1 MKLNKILFLFLFL
14 LSANFAVAQSSSELK
29 RKKDAI
35 QREIEL
41 LQRNLTKTAKNKK
54 LTQSQINAL
63 NTKISLMQDKISVIN
78 SEIKNLDNQIHENTN
93 TVVNLKGQLSQLK
106 KEYAGMIRFAQRNQ
120 NAYDKMMF
128 VFAASDFNQAYKRIK
143 YLQQFGQYRKKQ
155 AGYIQGTQKD
165 LNYKIVVLDKNLKQ
179 KSSLLHEQESEKDK
193 LGKNKNEQAQV
204 LSKFNTQEKKY
215 KQDIVARKKQQA
227 QIDRSIRSAIAR
239 EIAIAK
245 KKAEAEARAAAERA
259 RLAAVRA
266 KAEADRL
273 RAAAVAKAKAENKPV
288 PAAPAAAPV
297 AKEKAAT
304 ANSSNNYLTATPEAA
319 KLSAAF
325 ESNRGSLPWPV
336 AAGTTTETF
345 GKHKE
350 GQASYDNAGITIQ
363 TNEGAAVRAV
373 FNGKVT
379 KVGNALGRY
388 YVLIKHGQFFTVYQN
403 LKSVSVGQGDDVST
417 KQTIGTVASSGDMPE
432 LQFQIYRGTVAQ
444 NPAGWLSAK

>member
-1 MKLNKILFLFLFL
+1 MKLTKILLFL
-14 LSANFAVAQSSSELK
+14 LFVCSASIAVAQNSAQLK
-29 RKKDAI
+29 KKKEAI

-41 LQRNLTKTAKNKK
+41 LQRNLTKTANNKK
-54 LTQSQINAL
+54 LTLSQINAL
-63 NTKISLMQDKISVIN
+63 NTKISLMQNKITVIN
-78 SEIKNLDNQIHENTN
+78 SEIKNLDSQIHENTN
-93 TVVNLKGQLSQLK
+93 TVITLKGQLNQLK
-106 KEYAGMIRFAQRNQ
+106 KEYAAMIRFAQRNR

-128 VFAASDFNQAYKRIK
+128 VFASSDFNQAYKRIK
-143 YLQQFGQYRKKQ
+143 LLQQFGQYRKKQ
-155 AGYIQGTQKD
+155 AGYIQGTQKN
-165 LNYKIVVLDKNLKQ
+165 LNYKIVILDKNLKE

-204 LSKFNTQEKKY
+204 LNKFSKQEKQY

-227 QIDRSIRSAIAR
+227 QIDRSIRDAIAR

-245 KKAEAEARAAAERA
+245 KKAEEAERAAARAAERAAAAARAAA
-259 RLAAVRA
+259 L
-266 KAEADRL
+266 
-273 RAAAVAKAKAENKPV
+273 AKAKAENKP
-288 PAAPAAAPV
+288 APAEHKPV
-297 AKEKAAT
+297 AAKPVASAKAA
-304 ANSSNNYLTATPEAA
+304 ASGNYLTATPESA

-336 AAGTTTETF
+336 ATGTTTETF

-363 TNEGAAVRAV
+363 TSEGAAVRAV

-403 LKSVSVGQGDDVST
+403 LRSVSVGQGDDVST
-417 KQTIGTVASSGDMPE
+417 KQAIGVVASSGDMPE

>member
-1 MKLNKILFLFLFL
+1 M
-14 LSANFAVAQSSSELK
+14 LSATIAVAQNSSELK
-29 RKKDAI
+29 RKKEAI

-54 LTQSQINAL
+54 LTQSQIDAL
-63 NTKISLMQDKISVIN
+63 NTKISLMQSKITVIN

-93 TVVNLKGQLSQLK
+93 TVISLKGQLAQLK
-106 KEYAGMIRFAQRNQ
+106 KEYAAMIRFAQRNR
-120 NAYDKMMF
+120 NAYEKMMF
-128 VFAASDFNQAYKRIK
+128 VFASNDFNQAYKRIK

-165 LNYKIVVLDKNLKQ
+165 LNYKIVVLDKNLKE
-179 KSSLLHEQESEKDK
+179 KSSLLQEQENEKDK
-193 LGKNKNEQAQV
+193 LGKNKNQQAQV
-204 LSKFNTQEKKY
+204 LNKISKQENQY
-215 KQDIVARKKQQA
+215 RQDIVARKKQQA
-227 QIDRSIRSAIAR
+227 QIDRSIRAAIAR
-239 EIAIAK
+239 EIEIAR
-245 KKAEAEARAAAERA
+245 KKAEEAARAAA
-259 RLAAVRA
+259 LAAERQRKA
-266 KAEADRL
+266 AEAA
-273 RAAAVAKAKAENKPV
+273 RAAAIAKAKAENRP
-288 PAAPAAAPV
+288 APAHVEVEKP
-297 AKEKAAT
+297 KEAT
-304 ANSSNNYLTATPEAA
+304 AHSSNNYLTATPEAA

-336 AAGTTTETF
+336 ATGTTTESF
-345 GKHKE
+345 GRHKS

-363 TNEGAAVRAV
+363 TGSGAAVRAV

-403 LKSVSVGQGDDVST
+403 LSSVSVGQGDDVST
-417 KQTIGTVASSGDMPE
+417 KQTIGVVASSGDIPE